1 MRKIKQFFKGGAIV
15 ALASALLLGA
25 AGCDGKEKPPVND
38 PETPPQE
45 EPVSKVQL
53 SIAATANEI
62 SGSESVTFT
71 ATVEN
76 SDQGVTWSVSD
87 PTIVRITDSGVVTI
101 LKAPELVDKNVTI
114 TATSVEDTR
123 VTASKSLRV
132 KAPKQEGSN
141 GNLTAEMLEKIGNA
155 SITATGIVTD
165 YYYDTKQSYNNSTN
179 YYDSV
184 VTMEDG
190 KWSGSW
196 GYKPDAY
203 TPATELM
210 TDVYVRGEGEVKDE
224 AGRVGH
230 AMQRLYINKNNEVA
244 RATEKNYVSIPVL
257 WEENH
262 LYNHLAN
269 LPLAAF
275 TYNPDDL
282 TKYTYEVDENSE
294 ESLYLMTYLAY
305 SLTPMLDET
314 IKTLVLT
321 VEDGEIT
328 NVAMQTSASYSG
340 ATTDQQGNVVSYDS
354 MSFTTVSLTLSDIGT
369 TTVKEPT
376 PYEAPENAD
385 KLTTALNNM
394 KAAKSYTYQL
404 EDVTTFAPS
413 GNDDDYTYQSVTGG
427 AAASLAARVATP
439 LASKAPDTV
448 SNNTSA
454 SGTVGTRGWVT
465 EDAILIGRTT
475 KYSYSM
481 DDRVYRT
488 EYSGYRQFDGYYEAF
503 EYSSD
508 VKDSSGN
515 KVGGLK
521 GVRRVEGNMMD
532 AMPQFDFSAN
542 VFEYV
547 GMRTVNGKPRYTFRL
562 RETAIT
568 RDIAM
573 QVSAYSYADSAKANS
588 SSSLEIVVDGEGH
601 LISTKYPYSITM
613 GTYLGYCTTNYM
625 DVNDTTI
632 NMDTLFANYEER
644 GAMATWN
651 LYTMKYFRTSATETS
666 HEENAQV
673 AINSIFGSTAD
684 SVPAPTTFMKIFGDN
699 MSGPFCDDDTRK
711 NANGDDVFYRWMSLT
726 ARSTEFD
733 ENSQITNFD
742 EIMAKADAAFTEA
755 GLQKNMA
762 KTDVSGG
769 ASGRSN
775 RYLVYNNAQ
784 VTIVIENNFTKNF
797 WIYIYKTADYN
808 ALKA

>member
-1 MRKIKQFFKGGAIV
+1 MRKIKQFFKGGAII
-15 ALASALLLGA
+15 ALASAMLLGA
-25 AGCDGKEKPPVND
+25 AGCDGKEKPPVDD
-38 PETPPQE
+38 PDNPSQITPVP
-45 EPVSKVQL
+45 KVQV
-53 SIAATANEI
+53 SITATADEI
-62 SGSESVTFT
+62 SGSESVTYT

-76 SDQGVTWSVSD
+76 SDKGVTWSVSD
-87 PTIVRITDSGVVTI
+87 PAMVRITDGGVVTI
-101 LKAPELVDKNVTI
+101 LKAPELVDKNVTV
-114 TATSVEDTR
+114 TATSVEDPN
-123 VTASKSLRV
+123 VTASKALRV

-155 SITATGIVTD
+155 SITATGTVTD
-165 YYYDTKQSYNNSTN
+165 YYVDTKQSYNNSTN

-196 GYKPDAY
+196 GYKPDMY

-210 TDVYVRGEGEVKDE
+210 TDVYVRGESGDVKDA

-230 AMQRLYINKNNEVA
+230 AMERLYINKDNEVA

-294 ESLYLMTYLAY
+294 DSLYLMTYLAF
-305 SLTPMLDET
+305 SLTPMLEET
-314 IKTLVLT
+314 IKTVVLT

-328 NVAMQTSASYSG
+328 NIAMQTSASYSG

-354 MSFTTVSLTLSDIGT
+354 MSYTTVSLTFSEIGT
-369 TTVKEPT
+369 AKVQEPT

-385 KLTTALNNM
+385 KLTAALNNM

-413 GNDDDYTYQSVTGG
+413 GDDDDYTYMSVNG

-448 SNNTSA
+448 SNNNSA

-503 EYSSD
+503 EWNKD

-515 KVGGLK
+515 AVGGMK
-521 GVRRVEGNMMD
+521 GVKRVEGNMMD
-532 AMPQFDFSAN
+532 AMPKFDFSAN

-547 GMRTVNGKPRYTFRL
+547 GMRAVQGKPRYTFRL

-588 SSSLEIVVDGEGH
+588 SASLEIVVDGDGH

-625 DVNDTTI
+625 DINDTTI
-632 NMDTLFANYEER
+632 NMETMFANYEER

-651 LYTMKYFRTSATETS
+651 LYTMKYFRNSATEIS
-666 HEENAQV
+666 KDENAQV
-673 AINSIFGSTAD
+673 AINSIFGSVAD

-733 ENSQITNFD
+733 ENSQVTNFD
-742 EIMAKADAAFTEA
+742 DIMAKADAAFTEA
-755 GLQKNMA
+755 GLQKNYA

-769 ASGRSN
+769 PTGRYN

-784 VTIVIENNFTKNF
+784 ITVVIENNFTKNF
-797 WIYIYKTADYN
+797 WIYIYKTSDYN

>member
-1 MRKIKQFFKGGAIV
+1 
-15 ALASALLLGA
+15 
-25 AGCDGKEKPPVND
+25 
-38 PETPPQE
+38 TY
-45 EPVSKVQL
+45 
-53 SIAATANEI
+53 
-62 SGSESVTFT
+62 T

-76 SDQGVTWSVSD
+76 SDKGVTWSVSD
-87 PTIVRITDSGVVTI
+87 PTMVRITDGGVVTI
-101 LKAPELVDKNVTI
+101 LNAPELVDKNVTV
-114 TATSVEDTR
+114 TATSVEDTN

-141 GNLTAEMLEKIGNA
+141 GNLTAAMLEKIGNA
-155 SITATGIVTD
+155 SITATGTVTD
-165 YYYDTKQSYNNSTN
+165 YYVDTKQSYNNSTN

-196 GYKPDAY
+196 GYKPDMY

-230 AMQRLYINKNNEVA
+230 AMERLYINKNNQVA
-244 RATEKNYVSIPVL
+244 KATEKNYVSIPVL

-282 TKYTYEVDENSE
+282 TKYTYEVEENSE
-294 ESLYLMTYLAY
+294 DSLYLMTYLAY
-305 SLTPMLDET
+305 SLTPMLEDT

-321 VEDGEIT
+321 VEGGEIT
-328 NVAMQTSASYSG
+328 NIAMQTSASYSG

-354 MSFTTVSLTLSDIGT
+354 MSYTTVSLTLSDIGT
-369 TTVKEPT
+369 TKVKEPT

-385 KLTTALNNM
+385 KLTAALNNM

-413 GNDDDYTYQSVTGG
+413 GDDDDYTYMSVNGG
-427 AAASLAARVATP
+427 AASLAARVATP

-448 SNNTSA
+448 VNNNSA

-465 EDAILIGRTT
+465 EDAILIAKTT

-488 EYSGYRQFDGYYEAF
+488 EYSGYRQFDGYYEEF
-503 EYSSD
+503 EYNRD

-515 KVGGLK
+515 AVGGLK
-521 GVRRVEGNMMD
+521 GVKRVEGNMMD
-532 AMPQFDFSAN
+532 AMPGFNFSAN
-542 VFEYV
+542 VFEFV
-547 GMRTVNGKPRYTFRL
+547 GTRTVSGKHGYTFRL
-562 RETAIT
+562 KETAIT

-573 QVSAYSYADSAKANS
+573 EVSAYSYADSAKANS
-588 SSSLEIVVDGEGH
+588 SASFEIVVDGEGH

-625 DVNDTTI
+625 DINDTTI
-632 NMDTLFANYEER
+632 NMETLFANYEER

-651 LYTMKYFRTSATETS
+651 LYTMKYFRNSATEIS
-666 HEENAQV
+666 KDENAQV
-673 AINSIFGSTAD
+673 AINSIFGNLAD
-684 SVPAPTTFMKIFGDN
+684 SVPAPTTFQKIFGDN

-733 ENSQITNFD
+733 ENSQVTNFN
-742 EIMAKADAAFTEA
+742 EIMEKADAAFAEA
-755 GLQKNMA
+755 GLQKNLA

-769 ASGRSN
+769 ATGRYN

-784 VTIVIENNFTKNF
+784 ITIVIENNFTKNF
-797 WIYIYKTADYN
+797 WIYIYKTSDYN